1 MHYPVTTVVM
11 IPVFLLSLCQEQG
24 RNKLTIKEQFLLNLS
39 NLALL
44 SNQLLIIKSI
54 IALVILGKIE
64 SVHDVQFTS
73 QKYAFVATLIMSSI
87 HFILTTAANLLFYHN
102 FQTNWE

>member
-1 MHYPVTTVVM
+1 M

-73 QKYAFVATLIMSSI
+73 QK
-87 HFILTTAANLLFYHN
+87 
-102 FQTNWE
+102 